1 MNDFI
6 QKTRNFTKE
15 RESFLWAFIGDNRT
29 GKSVTALEFAKEWR
43 DAKPFGTI
51 IAHDPQNRFRDITDF
66 YIPTGMKGWAEM
78 CAEQK
83 DSLVILDELRL
94 LHPNPR
100 AEDGLNTLMANRG
113 ENNIDIIYIVHNPSL
128 VLELLTYFT
137 GMYFMF
143 YTNSKIGGF
152 QKKIPNYTLAHSA
165 SVYIN
170 KYVKTYGKGEYPTF
184 PYIAVDTVTEE
195 LYAMNMKEE
204 FVFNIK

>member
-1 MNDFI
+1 MDNI
-6 QKTRNFTKE
+6 IHQQRNFTKE

-29 GKSVTALEFAKEWR
+29 GKSVTALEFAQDWLL
-43 DAKPFGTI
+43 AKPEGTI
-51 IAHDPQNRFRDITDF
+51 IAHDPQGRFKDITDF

-83 DSLVILDELRL
+83 DTLVILDELRL

-100 AEDGLNTLMANRG
+100 ADEGLLTLMANRG

-128 VLELLTYFT
+128 VLETLTYFT

-170 KYVKTYGKGEYPTF
+170 KYVKVYGKGDYPNF

-204 FVFNIK
+204 FVLNIR